1 METGQEFLAIDYA
14 SAFCASI
21 FAVGVICEFSR
32 RSTVRRTF
40 RAAATLAA
48 GGESADFRVTLLA
61 GFDPFAV
68 VRRRDRHHVS
78 GAKSDVG
85 DAKLLADLVRTDRHN
100 HRQLSGD
107 SAQAE
112 AIKVLARGHQN
123 LIWAR
128 TRLRSQ
134 AARAETDWSVRAP
147 GYCRPSA

>member
-1 METGQEFLAIDYA
+1 MCRGDDPSCSEFELHHRQFVEDMARERRAFLA
-14 SAFCASI
+14 SR
-21 FAVGVICEFSR
+21 FAAKGG
-32 RSTVRRTF
+32 
-40 RAAATLAA
+40 AATLAA
-48 GGESADFRVTLLA
+48 GSESADFRVTLLA

-78 GAKSDVG
+78 GAKSDAG

-123 LIWAR
+123 LSWAR
-128 TRLRSQ
+128 ARLRSQ